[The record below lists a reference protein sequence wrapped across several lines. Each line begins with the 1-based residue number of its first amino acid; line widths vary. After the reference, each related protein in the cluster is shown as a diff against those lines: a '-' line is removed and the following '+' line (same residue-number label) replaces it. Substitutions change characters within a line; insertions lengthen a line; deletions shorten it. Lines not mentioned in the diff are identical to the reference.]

1 MTNTLDIYWC
11 HAQLLGMWPCVC
23 TTSSPS
29 SRRGQRHM
37 LPFMDEEGI
46 VLVVVHYVSNGR
58 EDEHAN
64 GKLAIR
70 CRVNVEVLATKD
82 EEKYN
87 R

>member
-1 MTNTLDIYWC
+1 
-11 HAQLLGMWPCVC
+11 
-23 TTSSPS
+23 
-29 SRRGQRHM
+29 M

-58 EDEHAN
+58 EDKHAN

-70 CRVNVEVLATKD
+70 CRVNIEVLATRD